1 MKFMLNHVLCV
12 AALLAVAG
20 SSATAADISV
30 FSTGA
35 PSAVLKILA
44 VAFARDTGNQVEFTV
59 GTPGDLQNKL
69 AAGATPDPRRQLD
82 CGQCAMPVP
91 VLARMRTS
99 LGSRWTRCANHTS
112 GPNQSWSASHSTGR
126 LLRLLP
132 AARHI
137 SVRQGIS
144 SRF

>member
-20 SSATAADISV
+20 SPATAADISV

-44 VAFARDTGNQVEFTV
+44 VEFARDTGNQVEFTV

-69 AAGATPDPRRQLD
+69 AAGATPD
-82 CGQCAMPVP
+82 
-91 VLARMRTS
+91 
-99 LGSRWTRCANHTS
+99 
-112 GPNQSWSASHSTGR
+112 
-126 LLRLLP
+126 LL
-132 AARHI
+132 
-137 SVRQGIS
+137 VT
-144 SRF
+144 